1 MWMRCSTRSPRRWP
15 PPNRAA
21 AVALALTLAACS
33 DPGASRA
40 QQVVF
45 DPKNYAESALHTAR
59 QLESLSNQAR
69 MLSNQAHEL
78 AASPYSHLA
87 QTSQTLSDIGQLA
100 QSVRG
105 ITANVTQ
112 LESQFQGLYPAA
124 VQGAD
129 PRQLLSQAQARTS
142 AARETAQDLARTAA
156 QLEQLSQGR
165 ATRVSGALA
174 ASQNAQGTT
183 AALQSSAQLL
193 GAMSEDLGSLRTVT
207 LAQSRLMAAEAAQR
221 SSDRSAGAEAHRRLW
236 DHPTEAPV
244 PPPSFNP
251 FPHAK
256 N

>member
-1 MWMRCSTRSPRRWP
+1 MWMRCSTLSRRRWP
-15 PPNRAA
+15 PPNRGMV
-21 AVALALTLAACS
+21 VALAMALAACS
-33 DPGASRA
+33 DPKASKA
-40 QQVVF
+40 QQVVY
-45 DPKNYAESALHTAR
+45 DPKNYAESALHTAH

-69 MLSNQAHEL
+69 VLANQASEL

-105 ITANVTQ
+105 ITTNVTQ
-112 LESQFQGLYPAA
+112 LEGQFQSLYPTA

-129 PRQLLSQAQARTS
+129 PRQLLSQTQARTA
-142 AARETAQDLARTAA
+142 AARDTAQDLARTAA

-174 ASQNAQGTT
+174 ASQNAQGPT

-193 GAMSEDLGSLRTVT
+193 GVMSEDLGSLRAVT
-207 LAQSRLMAAEAAQR
+207 LAQSRLMAEEAAER
-221 SSDRSAGAEAHRRLW
+221 ASDRVAGAEAHRRLW
-236 DHPTEAPV
+236 DHADAPI

-251 FPHAK
+251 LPHEQK
-256 N
+256 